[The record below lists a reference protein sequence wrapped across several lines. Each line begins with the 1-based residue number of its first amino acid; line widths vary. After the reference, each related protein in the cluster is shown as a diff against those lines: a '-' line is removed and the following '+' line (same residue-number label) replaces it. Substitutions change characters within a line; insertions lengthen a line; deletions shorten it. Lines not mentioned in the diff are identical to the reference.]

1 MCGIVSYIGY
11 KPASEVLFQGLRSL
25 EYRGYDSAG
34 IAVLSKTGEISVAKS
49 TGKISELESLIKS
62 GSLVTATKTNDS
74 SKQSFS
80 TGDAQEL
87 ENSSCGIG
95 HTRWATHGQATV
107 RNAHPHSSK
116 GVTLVHN
123 GIIKNYLEL
132 KRELE
137 ASGVSFSSDTDSEVV
152 AHLFARYRSESSS
165 DMQALAKT
173 TQRLEGSYALA
184 VLSEGLPRK
193 ILAAKNESPLVIGI
207 GDKENYIASDSS
219 TVLQFTDRILK
230 LKDKQIAEVTEA
242 SVNVT
247 DLNGN
252 SVKTEIQQLS
262 QTSSILDKGA
272 YKHYLLKEIH
282 EQPAVIGRMLADYEH
297 DERLG
302 IQKLVSGLDVKKL
315 GRIVL
320 VACGSAFHAAL
331 AGKYLIELW
340 AQIPVEVALASE
352 YASSPA
358 LLGARDLVIGISQS
372 GETADTLAAVR
383 NAVSGGAQIAAIT
396 NKADSALFELA
407 KPNTY
412 VTPAGIEVSVAS
424 TKAYTSQLMSLYLL
438 ALSLAEARSALD
450 AGAIAKIKS
459 ELHKLPQ
466 LIDQCI
472 ERSEGYHNRFI
483 RYSIYRD
490 FLFLSRGLNY
500 PTALEGALKLKE
512 LSYIHATGYAAGEMK
527 HGPIAILDQN
537 VPVLSIAISGDTE
550 YEQNIYLKTLH
561 NAEEARARKSPSLV
575 VACDDNADVDEIFD
589 EVLRIPNVS
598 QIYSPLVAII
608 PLQFLAY
615 AIAEDLGKDVDQ
627 PRNLAKSV
635 TVE

>member
-1 MCGIVSYIGY
+1 MCGIISYIGY

-34 IAVLSKTGEISVAKS
+34 IAVLSSQGEISVAKS
-49 TGKISELESLIKS
+49 TGKISELEALIKAEQLISTIKTAEANKQVFSS
-62 GSLVTATKTNDS
+62 GDNT
-74 SKQSFS
+74 
-80 TGDAQEL
+80 EL
-87 ENSSCGIG
+87 ETASCGIG

-107 RNAHPHSSK
+107 KNAHPHSSTDI
-116 GVTLVHN
+116 TLVHN

-137 ASGVSFSSDTDSEVV
+137 AKGLKFSSDTDSEVI
-152 AHLFARYRSESSS
+152 AHLYAEYRRESKT
-165 DMQALAKT
+165 DMEALSKT
-173 TQRLEGSYALA
+173 TRRLEGSYALA
-184 VLSEGLPRK
+184 ILTKGLPRK
-193 ILAAKNESPLVIGI
+193 ILVAKNESPLVIGI
-207 GDKENYIASDSS
+207 GTDENYIASDSS
-219 TVLQFTDRILK
+219 TALQFTDKILK
-230 LKDKQIAEVTEA
+230 LKDKQLAEVTE
-242 SVNVT
+242 STVTVT
-247 DLNGN
+247 DLDGN
-252 SVKTEIQQLS
+252 PVKSEIQQLS

-302 IQKLVSGLDVKKL
+302 IQKLVKGLDTKKL
-315 GRIVL
+315 GRIVF
-320 VACGSAFHAAL
+320 VACGSAYHATL

-340 AQIPVEVALASE
+340 AKIPVEVALASE

-358 LLGARDLVIGISQS
+358 LLNKNDLVIGISQS
-372 GETADTLAAVR
+372 GETADTLAAIR
-383 NAVSGGAQIAAIT
+383 NASSSGAQIAAIT

-424 TKAYTSQLMSLYLL
+424 TKAYSSQVMSLYLL
-438 ALSLAEARSALD
+438 ALSLAESREMLTATEIS
-450 AGAIAKIKS
+450 KIKS
-459 ELHKLPQ
+459 ELHQLPQ
-466 LIDQCI
+466 LMDQCI
-472 ERSEGYHNRFI
+472 ERSESYHDRFI
-483 RYSIYRD
+483 KYSGYRD

-500 PTALEGALKLKE
+500 ATALEGALKLKE

-537 VPVLSIAISGDTE
+537 VPVLSIAISGETD

-575 VACDDNADVDEIFD
+575 VACDGNNDVEGIFD

-598 QIYSPLVAII
+598 QIYSPLIAIV

>member
-11 KPASEVLFQGLRSL
+11 KAASEVLFQGLRSL

-49 TGKISELESLIKS
+49 TGKISELESLVKS
-62 GSLVTATKTNDS
+62 GSLVTANAKS
-74 SKQSFS
+74 SEKQIFNS
-80 TGDAQEL
+80 GDIQEL
-87 ENSSCGIG
+87 ESSSCGIG

-107 RNAHPHSSK
+107 RNAHPHSSA

-137 ASGVSFSSDTDSEVV
+137 ASGVKFNSDTDSEVV
-152 AHLFARYRSESSS
+152 AHLFSRYRSESKN

-184 VLSEGLPRK
+184 VLCEGLPRK

-207 GDKENYIASDSS
+207 GDNENYIASDSS

-230 LKDKQIAEVTEA
+230 LKDKQIAEVTET

-247 DLNGN
+247 DLEGN

-302 IQKLVSGLDVKKL
+302 IQKLVAGLDVKRL

-358 LLGARDLVIGISQS
+358 LLTKNDLVIGISQS

-438 ALSLAEARSALD
+438 ALSLAEARSAIS
-450 AGAIAKIKS
+450 AEQVAEIKA

-472 ERSEGYHNRFI
+472 ERSEGYHDRFI

-537 VPVLSIAISGDTE
+537 VPVLSIAISGDTD